1 MNPTVVSKPSLAWK
15 IMILAPGLVGLGLM
29 LVAGTRLD
37 ANAIRLRII
46 ANFVTP
52 IVMIVVGAY
61 WVESKKASRWGMAIL
76 VLGGMVL
83 GYGLS
88 VLFRIL

>member
-1 MNPTVVSKPSLAWK
+1 
-15 IMILAPGLVGLGLM
+15 MILAPCLVGLGLM

-37 ANAIRLRII
+37 SDAIKLRII
-46 ANFVTP
+46 ANLVTST
-52 IVMIVVGAY
+52 VMIAVGAY
-61 WVESKKASRWGMAIL
+61 WIESRKASRWGMAIL

-83 GYGLS
+83 GYGIG